1 MTKKIVLQIESEYGE
16 ILQQAVAVIKQARVN
31 VARQLNVGENA
42 AYWEIGKMLHERK
55 LDSKHGNSVVRRL
68 SVDLKEHFP
77 DMGVSP
83 RQLWNMK
90 KYYARYC
97 NFAEKVLQS
106 VALLTWGQ
114 NLFLLS
120 QNFDDNQI
128 LFYANECIAKGWT
141 RDLLMN
147 AVKMQMYE
155 HAALK
160 GPINNF
166 KETLAENQAAFA
178 NEAFRSTYNLG
189 FLGITEPVMEL
200 ELERKLVEKVRQF
213 LLELGKGFAFIG
225 NQHELEFNGKTSRVD
240 MLFFHRQ
247 LKCLVAIDLKVG
259 EFKPEYVGKMNYYLS
274 LLDRLERGEGENR
287 SVGIILCATKDS
299 VEVELSLDGV
309 GKPIGV
315 ADYQLL
321 LPKEEL
327 QKVLAD
333 EIKSFKEVKHFDKR
347 PLIRGKSSV
356 H

>member
-1 MTKKIVLQIESEYGE
+1 MNANSIVNME
-16 ILQQAVAVIKQARVN
+16 ILLFVAERFSKSNSKVQQAVALLPWGHIL
-31 VARQLNVGENA
+31 QLMR
-42 AYWEIGKMLHERK
+42 IT
-55 LDSKHGNSVVRRL
+55 D
-68 SVDLKEHFP
+68 
-77 DMGVSP
+77 
-83 RQLWNMK
+83 
-90 KYYARYC
+90 
-97 NFAEKVLQS
+97 
-106 VALLTWGQ
+106 
-114 NLFLLS
+114 
-120 QNFDDNQI
+120 DDNQI
-128 LFYANECIAKGWT
+128 LFYASECVAKGWT

-155 HAALK
+155 HAALNR
-160 GPINNF
+160 PQNNF
-166 KETLAENQAAFA
+166 KDTLPEGQAEFA

-225 NQHELEFNGKTSRVD
+225 NQHELEFNGKASRVD

-287 SVGIILCATKDS
+287 SVGIILCATKDN

-333 EIKSFKEVKHFDKR
+333 EIKSFKEVKH
-347 PLIRGKSSV
+347 LT

>member
-1 MTKKIVLQIESEYGE
+1 MTKKIVLQVESEYGE

-31 VARQLNVGENA
+31 VARQLNIGENA
-42 AYWEIGKMLHERK
+42 AYWEIGKVLHERK

-90 KYYARYC
+90 KYYVRYC
-97 NFAEKVLQS
+97 NSAEKVLRS

-128 LFYANECIAKGWT
+128 LFYANECVAKGWT

-155 HAALK
+155 RAALNR
-160 GPINNF
+160 PQNNF
-166 KETLAENQAAFA
+166 KDTLPEGQAEFA

-225 NQHELEFNGKTSRVD
+225 NQHELEFNGKASRVD

-287 SVGIILCATKDS
+287 SVGIILCATKDN
-299 VEVELSLDGV
+299 VEVELSLDGI

-333 EIKSFKEVKHFDKR
+333 EIKSFKEVERLTH
-347 PLIRGKSSV
+347 
-356 H
+356 

>member
-1 MTKKIVLQIESEYGE
+1 MTKKIVLQVESEYGE

-31 VARQLNVGENA
+31 VARQLNIGENA

-55 LDSKHGNSVVRRL
+55 LDSKHGNSVVCR
-68 SVDLKEHFP
+68 
-77 DMGVSP
+77 
-83 RQLWNMK
+83 NMK
-90 KYYARYC
+90 KYYVRYC
-97 NFAEKVLQS
+97 NSDEKVLRS

-114 NLFLLS
+114 NLYLLS
-120 QNFDDNQI
+120 QNFDDKQI
-128 LFYANECIAKGWT
+128 LFYANECVAKGWT

-155 HAALK
+155 HAALNR
-160 GPINNF
+160 PQNNF
-166 KETLAENQAAFA
+166 KDTLPEGQAEFA

-225 NQHELEFNGKTSRVD
+225 NQHELEFNGKASRVD

-287 SVGIILCATKDS
+287 SVGIILCATKDN

-333 EIKSFKEVKHFDKR
+333 EIKSFKEVKH
-347 PLIRGKSSV
+347 LT